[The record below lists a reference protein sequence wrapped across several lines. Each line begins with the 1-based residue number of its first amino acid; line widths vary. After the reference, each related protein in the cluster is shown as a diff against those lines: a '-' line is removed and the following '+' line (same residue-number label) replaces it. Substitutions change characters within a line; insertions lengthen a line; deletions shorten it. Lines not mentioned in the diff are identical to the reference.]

1 MSCQD
6 TRRSRN
12 YHQFVAGTHG
22 LWLWVKSLKA
32 LVGAVPRNSESVIP
46 EELLPIGPVGWVV
59 SEHERLVVEEQGRRF
74 NEKEWIAQ
82 LEAEAA
88 LKKKA

>member
-1 MSCQD
+1 
-6 TRRSRN
+6 
-12 YHQFVAGTHG
+12 VAGTHG

-74 NEKEWIAQ
+74 NEKEWIAH

-88 LKKKA
+88 VKKKA

>member
-1 MSCQD
+1 
-6 TRRSRN
+6 
-12 YHQFVAGTHG
+12 
-22 LWLWVKSLKA
+22 
-32 LVGAVPRNSESVIP
+32 VIP